1 MEYSD
6 VYSKKLGSLWQCCRD
21 EPVLDNNNNIID
33 FSFNNNNSIL
43 FNVKQEISWK
53 TGSCDTKVLEVKVL
67 LKYISNFWKTLEL
80 LLINC
85 EINFQLR
92 CISVSKMDFSR
103 WYWSKWST
111 RI

>member
-43 FNVKQEISWK
+43 FKVKQEIS
-53 TGSCDTKVLEVKVL
+53 
-67 LKYISNFWKTLEL
+67 
-80 LLINC
+80 
-85 EINFQLR
+85 
-92 CISVSKMDFSR
+92 
-103 WYWSKWST
+103 
-111 RI
+111 